1 MAIVADV
8 YYYAI
13 GFVAIAIM
21 ALTVEED
28 GSCGSW
34 AFVNDRGLWSGIQ
47 GKWIK
52 LNDPVGT
59 GLQIRIGG
67 FFCLLARSSR
77 GNAPPIEMIDV
88 EMRYPVLEGQT
99 ESMTGADPNGR
110 RISMILIE
118 RGVRLESEDELRDH
132 MNSVAN
138 NVLLQ

>member
-13 GFVAIAIM
+13 GNVAIAIM

-67 FFCLLARSSR
+67 FFCLLTRRSR

-88 EMRYPVLEGQT
+88 EIRYPCLEGQRK
-99 ESMTGADPNGR
+99 R
-110 RISMILIE
+110 R
-118 RGVRLESEDELRDH
+118 
-132 MNSVAN
+132 
-138 NVLLQ
+138 